1 MTTAIDIHNLNERSL
16 SLLKTLVERYVQDGQ
31 PVGSRALSKDSEL
44 NLSPATIRNVMAD
57 LEEMGLI
64 RSPHTSAGRVPTASG
79 YRLFVDSLLTVK
91 PLDKSMLNKL
101 GSELNDKDESKNVL
115 EKASR
120 ILSDVTHMAGV
131 VTLPSRDII
140 RFRHI
145 EFLALSNNRILVVFV
160 ADEQEVHNKI
170 IHTDRAFS
178 AAELQQAANYLNS
191 IYTGQSLAKV
201 TESIIEDL
209 EKNKNQV
216 NEAMVNAVSM
226 AQQVFEKTGDED
238 YIVSGQ
244 TNLMEFSELANME
257 HLKQLFE
264 AFNQK
269 QAVLHLLEKCQNAN
283 GVQIFIGEESGY
295 EPFNQ
300 CSVVTSPYTV
310 EGEVLGVLAVVGPT
324 RMAYEKVIPFV
335 DVTAKLLGSALKSR

>member
-1 MTTAIDIHNLNERSL
+1 MLRSL
-16 SLLKTLVERYVQDGQ
+16 YLLKMLVERYVQDGQ
-31 PVGSRALSKDSEL
+31 PVGSRALSKNSEL
-44 NLSPATIRNVMAD
+44 SLSPATIRNVMAD

-64 RSPHTSAGRVPTASG
+64 WSPHTSAGRVPTASG

-91 PLDKSMLNKL
+91 PIDKNLLNKL
-101 GSELNDKDESKNVL
+101 GEELQGAEENEAVV
-115 EKASR
+115 EKASK
-120 ILSDVTHMAGV
+120 ILSDVTRMAGV
-131 VTLPSRDII
+131 VTLPSRDVI

-145 EFLALSNNRILVVFV
+145 EFLALSNNRVLVIFV

-170 IHTDRAFS
+170 IHTDRVYS

-201 TESIIEDL
+201 TKSILDDL

-216 NEAMVNAVSM
+216 NEAMINAVSM

-244 TNLMEFSELANME
+244 TNLMDFSELANME

-269 QAVLHLLEKCQNAN
+269 QAVLHLLEKCQKAD

>member
-1 MTTAIDIHNLNERSL
+1 MLRSL
-16 SLLKTLVERYVQDGQ
+16 YLLKMLVERYVQDGQ
-31 PVGSRALSKDSEL
+31 PVGSRALSKNSEL

-64 RSPHTSAGRVPTASG
+64 WSPHTSAGRVPTASG

-91 PLDKSMLNKL
+91 PIDKNLLNKL
-101 GSELNDKDESKNVL
+101 GEELQGAEENEAVV
-115 EKASR
+115 EKASK
-120 ILSDVTHMAGV
+120 ILSDVTRMAGV
-131 VTLPSRDII
+131 VTLPSRDVI

-145 EFLALSNNRILVVFV
+145 EFLALSNNRVLVIFV

-170 IHTDRAFS
+170 IHTDRVYS

-201 TESIIEDL
+201 IKSILDDL

-216 NEAMVNAVSM
+216 NEAMINAVSM

-244 TNLMEFSELANME
+244 TNLMDFSELANME

-269 QAVLHLLEKCQNAN
+269 QAVLHLLEKCQKAD